1 MINLPSHEI
10 GSDNYRVQRK
20 VWPDIIRIVAIFSVI
35 VLHSSGAGFGGRFHY
50 DSSEFLACNFYNG
63 LVRFCVPVFVMISG
77 MFLLN
82 PNHDYPLKKLSKK
95 ILHIAIAFLI
105 WSIVYAIIELLH
117 KQSYIEL
124 NIKTIK
130 FLLIRIIQGHYHLWF
145 LFMISGLYIITPILR
160 QIVINER
167 ILKYYI
173 FCGFLFVFFFNPLTK
188 IPRIGNLFND
198 LLLKKLDIH
207 IVCGFSIYYVLGYWL
222 SICKLDMR
230 KRIYIYILGLI
241 SLLFTVIA
249 NGIICYR
256 YQEEKCFVF
265 DNFLP
270 NIFFVSIAI
279 FVFLQYAYKNMEIS
293 PKIHMTISKIGELCF
308 GIYLVHEL
316 FRRHLYLI
324 GLPSF
329 FIHPLFSIPISSI
342 IAFILSLLFVYIISK
357 IPYIKKYEI

>member
-1 MINLPSHEI
+1 MYIANRRMINLPSHEI
-10 GSDNYRVQRK
+10 GSDNYRVQRE
-20 VWPDIIRIVAIFSVI
+20 VWPDIIRIVAVFSVI
-35 VLHSSGAGFGGRFHY
+35 VLHSAGAGFGGRFRY

-82 PNHDYPLKKLSKK
+82 PNHDYQLKKISRK
-95 ILHIAIAFLI
+95 IFHIFIAFFI
-105 WSIVYAIIELLH
+105 WSVVYAIMELLNKESH
-117 KQSYIEL
+117 IEV
-124 NIKTIK
+124 NKK
-130 FLLIRIIQGHYHLWF
+130 FLFIKIIQGHYHLWF

-173 FCGFLFVFFFNPLTK
+173 VCCFLFVILFNPLTK

-249 NGIICYR
+249 NGFICFR
-256 YQEEKCFVF
+256 YQEEKEFVF
-265 DNFLP
+265 DNFSP
-270 NIFFVSIAI
+270 NIFFVSLAI
-279 FVFLQYAYKNMEIS
+279 FVFLQ
-293 PKIHMTISKIGELCF
+293 
-308 GIYLVHEL
+308 
-316 FRRHLYLI
+316 
-324 GLPSF
+324 
-329 FIHPLFSIPISSI
+329 
-342 IAFILSLLFVYIISK
+342 
-357 IPYIKKYEI
+357 